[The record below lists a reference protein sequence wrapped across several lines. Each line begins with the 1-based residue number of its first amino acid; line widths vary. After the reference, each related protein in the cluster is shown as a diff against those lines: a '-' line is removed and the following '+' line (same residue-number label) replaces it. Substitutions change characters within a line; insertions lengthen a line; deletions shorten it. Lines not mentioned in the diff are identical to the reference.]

1 MPDVW
6 TYLHYSR
13 DVFLNPLYLDP
24 SSQAGECVTGMLFP
38 PLVQVLRNVTLWTDY
53 FFRWNF
59 SSGNASPF
67 PLPPFADTLHQS
79 GFTLPQQSLQLAGGS
94 PDFYVPAVVTQEGH
108 WESLYKRVLSEKLE
122 LQQELSALRGMGVA
136 DSNNNKRGDIREGEG
151 DGEAAASAALG
162 AESIEDIEKYLSTIG
177 GTDSDMFSS
186 P

>member
-1 MPDVW
+1 
-6 TYLHYSR
+6 
-13 DVFLNPLYLDP
+13 
-24 SSQAGECVTGMLFP
+24 MLFP

-94 PDFYVPAVVTQEGH
+94 PDSYVPAVVTQEGH